1 MFKVLNRNL
10 RFLFLIN
17 VAFGFS
23 IQLITPL
30 FPLYLA
36 DIGANEAQNAFVI
49 SIGGLVATALMLPS
63 GVLVNKVGRKILL
76 IGSAVIGMVAIF
88 LLSYASTWQQVVPV
102 FMLYSAASALFVP
115 SRMAM
120 VSANSDADNRAS
132 VFGIMNT
139 AWPIAGV
146 ISPIISGY
154 LIETTGWKNVFL
166 VGAAI
171 NFLSIFP
178 GLMIKRRDQED
189 RENSNMGIRE
199 ALDKDTVSVLL
210 IFFIYG
216 TLMTTA
222 LGAVNLII
230 PLYLE
235 SFFSLSASQIALF
248 FTAQSFLNL
257 ITQIPS
263 GKLADRFGKKKVV
276 LTLIAPLPFL
286 IAAWYFI
293 GNWTWLLVINSVAF
307 GLWTMTWPAVLA
319 LLSDSV
325 PEEALGVAF
334 GINTTGNRLGFTI
347 GPLIASYFYIN
358 YSKTTPFLVAGF
370 IVLVGVLTAFKL
382 KDRVRERKLLI

>member
-10 RFLFLIN
+10 RYLFLIN

-23 IQLITPL
+23 IQLIAPL

-49 SIGGLVATALMLPS
+49 SIGGLVATSLMLPS

-76 IGSAVIGMVAIF
+76 IGSAVIGMIAIF
-88 LLSYASTWQQVVPV
+88 LLSYASTWQQVVPI

-120 VSANSDADNRAS
+120 VSANSDAGNRAS

-178 GLMIKRRDQED
+178 ALMIKRRDQQE
-189 RENSNMGIRE
+189 RENSSIGIRE
-199 ALDKDTVSVLL
+199 VLDKDTVSVLL
-210 IFFIYG
+210 IFLIYG

-230 PLYLE
+230 PLYLD

-263 GKLADRFGKKKVV
+263 GKLADRFGKKRVV

-293 GNWTWLLVINSVAF
+293 GNWTWLLVINSIAF

-347 GPLIASYFYIN
+347 GPLIASYFYVN

-370 IVLVGVLTAFKL
+370 IVLIGVLTAFKL
-382 KDRVRERKLLI
+382 KDRVRERKLII